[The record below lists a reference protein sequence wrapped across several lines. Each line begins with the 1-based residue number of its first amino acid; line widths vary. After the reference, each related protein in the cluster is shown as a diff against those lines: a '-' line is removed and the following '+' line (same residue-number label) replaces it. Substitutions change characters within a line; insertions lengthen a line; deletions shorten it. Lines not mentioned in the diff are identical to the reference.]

1 MKKTFNKNVLELLKN
16 AKIQIYPVIKAPDGE
31 ILDGEHRK
39 KIDPNWKEQIID
51 VKNELEKLLIKL
63 QANAIRRNMSIT
75 EKRNIVLKI
84 KELLEAE
91 EKRPISLRQ
100 LEEIIGI
107 SNRTLSDWLRLRES
121 THGELEDSIKTELTP
136 SLHGLHPSDVEWC
149 DYEITIY
156 KGCYHNCSY
165 CYAKR
170 MNERY
175 KWVKDWIKPLPKEI
189 HWEELKKSVD
199 SKPKGRIFFCSA
211 CDAYQPIEKEKQ
223 IARKMLQEILIP
235 SHHLTLILTKSDLVT
250 RDYDI
255 IKGHNNVHVGFTLT
269 SLEKNK
275 FEPNSSSPEERIEA
289 LKLAK
294 ENNITT
300 FVSIEPWIP
309 QITNPIEIISKTNA
323 YVDYYII
330 GSLQYSGKEQD
341 KRNIYKNFAPQLFNI
356 LQETRKGYYLKEELL
371 HFLGHNWEW
380 KW

>member
-51 VKNELEKLLIKL
+51 VKDELEKLLIKL

-91 EKRPISLRQ
+91 EKRPISLRE
-100 LEEIIGI
+100 LEEITGI
-107 SNRTLSDWLRLRES
+107 SEPLLCYWIRRDKNLS
-121 THGELEDSIKTELTP
+121 TELEDSVKYQMGKELR
-136 SLHGLHPSDVEWC
+136 GLTKSGVEWC
-149 DYEITIY
+149 DYEISIY
-156 KGCYHNCSY
+156 RGCYHNCSY

-170 MNERY
+170 MNDRY
-175 KWVKDWIKPLPKEI
+175 HWIPDWTNPIPKEI
-189 HWEELKKSVD
+189 RWKDLANSVN
-199 SKPKGRIFFCSA
+199 SKPKGRIFFCSV

-235 SHHLTLILTKSDLVT
+235 SHHLTLILTKSNLVI

-275 FEPNSSSPEERIEA
+275 FEPNSSSPEQRIEA

-294 ENNITT
+294 ESNITT

-341 KRNIYKNFAPQLFNI
+341 KREIYKNFAPRLFNI
-356 LQETRKGYYLKEELL
+356 LQETKKGYYLKEELL